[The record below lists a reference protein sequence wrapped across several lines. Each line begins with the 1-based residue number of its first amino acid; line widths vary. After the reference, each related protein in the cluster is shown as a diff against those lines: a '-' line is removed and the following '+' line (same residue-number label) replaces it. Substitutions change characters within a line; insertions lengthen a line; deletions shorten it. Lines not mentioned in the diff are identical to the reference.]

1 MLRAVYKVAFLSLA
15 PGCSFNVDRSNI
27 YTRRVLA
34 GEFQVV
40 CPWLLRELVD
50 LKLWNDDMKNRI
62 IANNGS
68 IQAIPEIPTDI
79 KAIYKTVW
87 EISQKK
93 VLDLAADRGAF
104 ICQSQSLNVHLQAPT
119 AGQLTSMHFY
129 GWKRGL
135 KTGMYYLRTRPAAQA
150 IQFTLDHSLVAQV
163 KQQKEQEEVQ
173 PVTKAT
179 LVKRPVT
186 PTPIAPLSYP
196 SIPSEVTTR
205 SAISPVTAAATEP
218 VVATATPATATSS
231 GSMPASPQYPPT
243 PTDSH
248 DDPLVGLDEVQ
259 RRAAE
264 KDPEFAAAVAR
275 RKARELEEA
284 KLACSLE
291 NKEACVMCSG

>member
-1 MLRAVYKVAFLSLA
+1 
-15 PGCSFNVDRSNI
+15 
-27 YTRRVLA
+27 
-34 GEFQVV
+34 
-40 CPWLLRELVD
+40 
-50 LKLWNDDMKNRI
+50 MKNRI

-119 AGQLTSMHFY
+119 VGQLTSMHFY

-163 KQQKEQEEVQ
+163 KQQNEQQEVQ
-173 PVTKAT
+173 PVTEAAPINRPVPSTPTTPLLYTSILPEVTTKSSIT
-179 LVKRPVT
+179 PVT
-186 PTPIAPLSYP
+186 PT
-196 SIPSEVTTR
+196 
-205 SAISPVTAAATEP
+205 ATEP
-218 VVATATPATATSS
+218 VAATSTPSTATSS
-231 GSMPASPQYPPT
+231 GSTPASPQYPLT
-243 PTDSH
+243 PADSH
-248 DDPLVGLDEVQ
+248 DDALAGLDEAQ

-264 KDPEFAAAVAR
+264 KDPEFAAAVLR

>member
-1 MLRAVYKVAFLSLA
+1 
-15 PGCSFNVDRSNI
+15 
-27 YTRRVLA
+27 
-34 GEFQVV
+34 
-40 CPWLLRELVD
+40 
-50 LKLWNDDMKNRI
+50 MKNRI

-150 IQFTLDHSLVAQV
+150 IQFTLDHSLVSQV
-163 KQQKEQEEVQ
+163 KQQKEQQEVQ
-173 PVTKAT
+173 PVTPAKH
-179 LVKRPVT
+179 PVAST
-186 PTPIAPLSYP
+186 PAAALSYT
-196 SIPSEVTTR
+196 SISPEVTTK
-205 SAISPVTAAATEP
+205 SAISPVTTTATEP
-218 VVATATPATATSS
+218 VAATSTPSTVTSS
-231 GSMPASPQYPPT
+231 GSTPASPRYPLT
-243 PTDSH
+243 PADSQ
-248 DDPLVGLDEVQ
+248 DDALAGLDEVQ

-264 KDPEFAAAVAR
+264 KDPEFAAAVLR